1 MREVPLLD
9 HQPPPADDRSEIIAG
24 LSARQKS
31 LSPRFFYDEK
41 GSQLFDDICEQPEYY
56 VKRAE
61 LEIMETHAA
70 DMAAQVGPRAM
81 VIEPGAGSGEKAKIL
96 LAELDEPVAYVPV
109 DISRDYLLSSAE
121 QLQSE
126 LDDVEVL
133 PVCANFTEPFA
144 LPEPDIPPETSPI
157 YFPGSTIGNFSRRKA
172 ADLLKVM
179 SGLAGDG
186 SDLIIGVDLV
196 KSRTVLEEA
205 YNDKAGV
212 TAQFNL
218 NMLTHINRSHGT
230 DFDTDAFEHLA
241 VWDEEAARI
250 EMRLIST
257 RNQRVN
263 LNGTQFELQQGEHI
277 VTEHSHKYTLESF
290 ADLADEADLTV
301 DKVWVDSEERFS
313 VQLLQPR

>member
-1 MREVPLLD
+1 MAKPQLLD

-24 LSARQKS
+24 LSAAQKS
-31 LSPRFFYDEK
+31 ISPRFFYDER
-41 GSQLFDDICEQPEYY
+41 GSELFDEICEQPEYY

-81 VIEPGAGSGEKAKIL
+81 VIEPGAGSGEKAKLL
-96 LAELDEPVAYVPV
+96 LAELEEPVAYVPV
-109 DISRDYLLSSAE
+109 DISRDYLVNSAA

-144 LPEPDIPPETSPI
+144 LPEPDTPPETCPV
-157 YFPGSTIGNFSRRKA
+157 YFPGSTIGNFGRREA
-172 ADLLKVM
+172 TDLLKVM

-186 SDLIIGVDLV
+186 SGIIIGVDLV

-205 YNDKAGV
+205 YNDRAGV

-230 DFDTDAFEHLA
+230 DFDTEAFEHLA
-241 VWDEEAARI
+241 VWDEECSRI
-250 EMRLIST
+250 EMRLISM
-257 RNQRVN
+257 RKQRVQM
-263 LNGTQFELQQGEHI
+263 NGTQFELEQGEHI
-277 VTEHSHKYTLESF
+277 VTEHSHKYTLDSC
-290 ADLADEADLTV
+290 ADLADDAQLTV